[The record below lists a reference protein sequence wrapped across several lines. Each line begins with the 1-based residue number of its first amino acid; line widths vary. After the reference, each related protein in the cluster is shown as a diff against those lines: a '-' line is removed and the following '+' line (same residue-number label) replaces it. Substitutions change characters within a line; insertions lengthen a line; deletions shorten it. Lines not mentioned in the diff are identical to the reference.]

1 MFRYIRPT
9 LWGLLVVYLVIF
21 LLANRQQVNVNFVFF
36 QAEAPLIVALLVS
49 HIIGIVVGG
58 GVLMVKGRRDRN
70 RHRS

>member
-1 MFRYIRPT
+1 M
-9 LWGLLVVYLVIF
+9 WGLLVVYLVIF